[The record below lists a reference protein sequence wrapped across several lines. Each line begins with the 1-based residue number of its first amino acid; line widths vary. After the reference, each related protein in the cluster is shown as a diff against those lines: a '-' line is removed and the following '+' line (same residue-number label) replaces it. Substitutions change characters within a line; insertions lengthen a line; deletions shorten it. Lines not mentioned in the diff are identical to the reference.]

1 MKGNS
6 ISREEGSACSAFVQT
21 EVKKKGRII
30 EA

>member
-21 EVKKKGRII
+21 ELKKGRII
-30 EA
+30 QA